1 MRQRGQ
7 TTTYQIRLEIKEYAA
22 AGLNDPQIAT
32 AVGCSVWTVR
42 KWRRRSLQQGRVGF
56 TAHMGRPATGP
67 VSTFPI
73 ALKEA
78 ILHLRT
84 LHPGWG
90 PATLLVA
97 LKMDASWCDQ
107 PLPSRACIARLLKQL
122 GLTRRYQPHH
132 DLPQPPRNSPNTPH
146 QEWQMDA
153 QGIMRVEGVGKVSL
167 ISIVDVVSR
176 LKAESY
182 PGLETTNPALP
193 DYQLTLRRAFLTYGL
208 PEILT
213 LDHGTVFYDNTTPSP
228 FPTRLHLWL
237 LALGVQVR
245 FTRKRCPTDHAII
258 ERTHQTMTA
267 QALLGQTYAS
277 HAALWAGLD
286 ERRQVLNHSLR
297 SRVLAHKAPI
307 EAYPQA
313 IHSGRSYRPEWEEEL
328 LALEKVCAY
337 LAQGRWFRSIR
348 SNGFFGLGGYRYYL
362 GKSFAQ
368 RSVAIGFDP
377 DDMAL
382 ICLPEGSEE
391 TIRLPSQGLTKAEL
405 MGELAALQA
414 LPNYQLALPFSLEAW
429 RQLEYAH
436 NLTGTTLRDFAK

>member
-1 MRQRGQ
+1 MHLRGQ
-7 TTTYQIRLEIKEYAA
+7 TTPFQTRLEISEDSA
-22 AGLNDPQIAT
+22 AGLNDTQIAK

-42 KWRRRSLQQGRVGF
+42 KWRRRSLKLGRVGL
-56 TAHMGRPATGP
+56 TSHMGRPATGP
-67 VSTFPI
+67 VSTFPDE
-73 ALKEA
+73 LKET
-78 ILHLRT
+78 ILHLRK

-90 PATLLVA
+90 PNTLLAA
-97 LKMDASWCDQ
+97 LKADAHWRDL
-107 PLPSRACIARLLKQL
+107 PLPSRARIATLLKQA

-132 DLPQPPRNSPNTPH
+132 ELVQPPRSSLTNPH

-153 QGIMRVEGVGKVSL
+153 QGIMRVEGVGKVSV

-182 PGLETTNPALP
+182 PSLETTNPALP
-193 DYQLTLRRAFLTYGL
+193 DYQLTLRRAFLMYGL
-208 PEILT
+208 PETLT

-258 ERTHQTMTA
+258 ERTHQTVTA
-267 QALLGQTYAS
+267 QALLGQTYTS

-286 ERRQVLNHSLR
+286 ERREVLNHSLG
-297 SRVLAHKAPI
+297 SRMLAHKAPL

-313 IHSGRSYRPEWEEEL
+313 MHSGRSYRPEWEEEL
-328 LALEKVCAY
+328 LSLEKVCSY

-348 SNGFFGLGGYRYYL
+348 SNGFFGLGGYQYYL
-362 GKSFAQ
+362 GKHFAQ
-368 RSVAIGFDP
+368 RSVAIRFDSEG
-377 DDMAL
+377 MAL
-382 ICLPEGSEE
+382 ICQPEGSEE
-391 TIRLPSQGLTKAEL
+391 TLRLPAQGLTKAEL

-414 LPNYQLALPFSLEAW
+414 LPIYQLALPFSLAAW

-436 NLTGTTLRDFAK
+436 NLTAG

>member
-78 ILHLRT
+78 ILHLRA

-90 PATLLVA
+90 PTTLVVT
-97 LKMDASWCDQ
+97 LKMDASWSDQ
-107 PLPSRACIARLLKQL
+107 PLPSRACIARLLKQA

-132 DLPQPPRNSPNTPH
+132 DLPQPPHLSPNTPH

-267 QALLGQTYAS
+267 QALLGQNYPS
-277 HAALWAGLD
+277 SAALWAGLD
-286 ERRQVLNHSLR
+286 ERREVLNKHLP
-297 SRVLAHKAPI
+297 SRALSHQAPL
-307 EAYPQA
+307 EAYPHA
-313 IHSGRSYRPEWEEEL
+313 IHSGRMYRPEWEEDL
-328 LALEKVCAY
+328 LCLENVWRY
-337 LAQGRWFRSIR
+337 LQQGRWGLRGR
-348 SNGFFGLGGYRYYL
+348 SNGVFCLGSFQDYI
-362 GKSFAQ
+362 GKQFAH
-368 RSVAIGFDP
+368 RCIEIRFDP
-377 DDMAL
+377 DPIAF
-382 ICLPEGSEE
+382 ICHPEESEE
-391 TIRLPSQGLTKAEL
+391 LVRVPAQGLTKAEL
-405 MGELAALQA
+405 MGELAAMQA
-414 LPNYQLALPFSLEAW
+414 LPTYQ
-429 RQLEYAH
+429 
-436 NLTGTTLRDFAK
+436 

>member
-1 MRQRGQ
+1 MCYRGQ
-7 TTTYQIRLEIKEYAA
+7 TTSFQARFEMMEQAS
-22 AGLNDPQIAT
+22 AGLNDRQIAT
-32 AVGCSVWTVR
+32 ALGCSVWTVR
-42 KWRRRSLQQGRVGF
+42 KWRRRSHSLGRVGL
-56 TAHMGRPATGP
+56 ASHIGRPASGP
-67 VSTFPI
+67 LSTFPEE
-73 ALKEA
+73 LKEA

-90 PATLLVA
+90 PNTLIATL
-97 LKMDASWCDQ
+97 KTDAYWCDQ
-107 PLPSRACIARLLKQL
+107 PLPSRAQIARLLKHA

-132 DLPQPPRNSPNTPH
+132 DLPQPPLTESRTPH

-167 ISIVDVVSR
+167 INLVDVTSR

-182 PGLETTNPALP
+182 PSLETTNPGLP

-208 PEILT
+208 PQTLT

-267 QALLGQTYAS
+267 QALLGQTYPS

-286 ERRQVLNHSLR
+286 ERRQVLNHHLP
-297 SRVLAHKAPI
+297 SRALDGKSPL
-307 EAYPQA
+307 EAYPHA
-313 IHSGRSYRPEWEEEL
+313 IHSGRSYHPEWEEQL
-328 LALEKVCAY
+328 LSLEKVYHY
-337 LAQGRWFRSIR
+337 LAQGRWFRGVR
-348 SNGFFGLGGYRYYL
+348 SNGYFGLGSYQYYL
-362 GKSFAQ
+362 GKRFA
-368 RSVAIGFDP
+368 RCGVAIRFDP
-377 DDMAL
+377 DTTTLMCQL
-382 ICLPEGSEE
+382 EGSEE
-391 TIRLPSQGLTKAEL
+391 TMRLPAQGITKAEL
-405 MGELAALQA
+405 MGELALLQA
-414 LPNYQLALPFSLEAW
+414 LPIYQLALPFSLAAW

-436 NLTGTTLRDFAK
+436 NLTGMTL